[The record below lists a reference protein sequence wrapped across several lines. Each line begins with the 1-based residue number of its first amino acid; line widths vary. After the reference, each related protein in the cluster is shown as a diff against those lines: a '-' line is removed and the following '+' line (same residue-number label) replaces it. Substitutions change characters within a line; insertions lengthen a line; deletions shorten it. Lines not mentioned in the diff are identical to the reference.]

1 MRFKKQEELYNSFME
16 RLERRFAPRERT
28 NGRLV
33 AIETKVF
40 GVQSIDDVLVGPI
53 FHTLMPQLRSYPVDE
68 KIKAIEEYL
77 GIFYEKTAP
86 SKLIA
91 TKIKKHGTRPSN
103 KTTGR

>member
-16 RLERRFAPRERT
+16 RLERCFAPRERT
-28 NGRLV
+28 NNRLV
-33 AIETKVF
+33 AIETSVL
-40 GVQSIDDVLVGPI
+40 GAQSINDDLGCPSLP
-53 FHTLMPQLRSYPVDE
+53 TWMPQLRSYPMDE

-91 TKIKKHGTRPSN
+91 TKIKKHGIR
-103 KTTGR
+103 